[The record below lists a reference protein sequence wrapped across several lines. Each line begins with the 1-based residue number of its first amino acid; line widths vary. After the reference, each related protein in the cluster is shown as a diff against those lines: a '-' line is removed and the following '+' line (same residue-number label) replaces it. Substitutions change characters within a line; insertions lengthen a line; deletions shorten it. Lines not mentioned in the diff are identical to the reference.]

1 MAVNLEQ
8 MLCNA
13 GCGIP
18 YSITGALTL
27 EQKYII
33 LANAFIG
40 FEKDISDHLT
50 SWFDEWVKENL
61 DGVFGDIMYE
71 QDTETVIFSVEPLI
85 GCASH
90 SVRNEQLIIDGGE
103 NSGKR

>member
-50 SWFDEWVKENL
+50 SWFDEWVTENL
-61 DGVFGDIMYE
+61 GRVFGDVMYE
-71 QDTETVIFSVEPLI
+71 ADTETVRFFLNELSGNTKHSVE
-85 GCASH
+85 
-90 SVRNEQLIIDGGE
+90 NEQLIIQE
-103 NSGKR
+103 VE